1 MVCVLRRDVS
11 SRVGRCECTPKCGG
25 GSPAHGCA
33 SRMRAWAAG
42 ARQFPGHQRVQ
53 VYECN
58 IGVVLN
64 CYLPTPS
71 YGRGPWR
78 QELDWRVT
86 QLINDL
92 PPGRLIC
99 MMGDLNVTREYD
111 DSQVGATRPPSKAAA
126 RCAPVVFHPHT
137 ATEQCDRRLSGLMT
151 SPGVCHSSDNTLS
164 EIQMMMMLMMLMM
177 MMMMMVWCVCM
188 DRSRSAEHLTMTAG
202 DHLVRPTPPFPPLRC
217 RQLLV
222 VCSTCVCLW
231 TSVALIELVLPHYE
245 SISLSRIG
253 GWLRLGRDAP
263 AWC

>member
-1 MVCVLRRDVS
+1 
-11 SRVGRCECTPKCGG
+11 
-25 GSPAHGCA
+25 
-33 SRMRAWAAG
+33 MRAWAG

-164 EIQMMMMLMMLMM
+164 EIQIHDDDDDG
-177 MMMMMVWCVCM
+177 VCVCGQVTFNGAPY
-188 DRSRSAEHLTMTAG
+188 DDCRRSFGTTN
-202 DHLVRPTPPFPPLRC
+202 PPFPPLRC